1 MKEFSRKQRV
11 GEQIQ
16 RELANIINREF
27 SSPKLGM
34 LTIYE
39 VDISPDLKF
48 ARVYVT
54 AFGGKLGIKESIQ
67 YLNGAAGKLRYH
79 LAQCLK
85 TRTTPRLEFVHDSSI
100 EYGSRLSALIDSV
113 APDASDDQENKDKH
127 G

>member
-16 RELANIINREF
+16 RELANIIRREI
-27 SSPKLGM
+27 SSPQLGM

-113 APDASDDQENKDKH
+113 ASDASDDQEDKH
-127 G
+127 KHG

>member
-16 RELANIINREF
+16 RELANIIHREI
-27 SSPKLGM
+27 SSHQLGM
-34 LTIYE
+34 VTIYE
-39 VDISPDLKF
+39 VDVSPDLKF

-54 AFGGKLGIKESIQ
+54 TFGGKLGIKESIQ

-79 LAQCLK
+79 LSQCLK
-85 TRTTPRLEFVHDSSI
+85 IRTTPRLLFVYDSSI

-113 APDASDDQENKDKH
+113 ASEAQKEKH

>member
-16 RELANIINREF
+16 RELANIIRREI
-27 SSPKLGM
+27 SSPQLGM

-54 AFGGKLGIKESIQ
+54 TLGGKLGVKESMQ
-67 YLNGAAGKLRYH
+67 YLNKAAGKLRYH
-79 LAQCLK
+79 LSQCLK
-85 TRTTPRLEFVHDSSI
+85 TRTTPRLLFVYDSSI

-113 APDASDDQENKDKH
+113 ASEDQEEKH